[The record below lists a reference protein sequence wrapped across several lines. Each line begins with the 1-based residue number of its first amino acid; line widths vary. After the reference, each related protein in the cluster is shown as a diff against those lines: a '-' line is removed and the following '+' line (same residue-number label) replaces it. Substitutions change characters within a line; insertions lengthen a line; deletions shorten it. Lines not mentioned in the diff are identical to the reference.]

1 MVYDASVVY
10 SREIFGS
17 KYRFLF
23 LQSAWALAGLFLL
36 YFVSKVDYHHWLKF
50 VPFLLTVSSVLLL
63 LLAWPHLPLFKLIY
77 PKFIFEKVNF
87 LPFVYGAYRWVVV
100 NPSPLP
106 ELPFIG
112 RFSFQPTE
120 LAKLFFVLYFAKILV
135 LPEKYLYKRFENSF
149 RRILFT
155 RFLPVFCLF
164 TFLTVLQP
172 DLGTAIILSVIAGA
186 EYFVSRAPLRYFF
199 ISIVLFSAIAFL
211 FILTSPYRRERLAT
225 FINPS
230 AAETL
235 GSGYHIRQIMIALG
249 SGGLTG
255 LGFGQSRQKY
265 EYLPEVTTDSIFA
278 VIGEEF
284 GFIGTSLVIFLF
296 LILVYNGFR
305 IARFA
310 ADETGR
316 LIAFGITVWLGG
328 QSLINLS
335 AMAGLLPLTG
345 VPLPLVSYGGS
356 ATVIILVALGIL
368 LNIDRQ
374 TMKRGSGAIY

>member
-1 MVYDASVVY
+1 
-10 SREIFGS
+10 
-17 KYRFLF
+17 
-23 LQSAWALAGLFLL
+23 
-36 YFVSKVDYHHWLKF
+36 
-50 VPFLLTVSSVLLL
+50 
-63 LLAWPHLPLFKLIY
+63 
-77 PKFIFEKVNF
+77 
-87 LPFVYGAYRWVVV
+87 
-100 NPSPLP
+100 
-106 ELPFIG
+106 
-112 RFSFQPTE
+112 
-120 LAKLFFVLYFAKILV
+120 
-135 LPEKYLYKRFENSF
+135 
-149 RRILFT
+149 
-155 RFLPVFCLF
+155 
-164 TFLTVLQP
+164 
-172 DLGTAIILSVIAGA
+172 
-186 EYFVSRAPLRYFF
+186 
-199 ISIVLFSAIAFL
+199 
-211 FILTSPYRRERLAT
+211 
-225 FINPS
+225 
-230 AAETL
+230 
-235 GSGYHIRQIMIALG
+235 MIALG

-265 EYLPEVTTDSIFA
+265 EYIPEVTTDSIFA

-335 AMAGLLPLTG
+335 AMAGLMPLTG

-374 TMKRGSGAIY
+374 TAKRGSGAIY